1 MWSCQETFNR
11 ELKWKKTQIPVIFS
25 LKITIKWAFSLFVPG
40 SRQYVLWSDRKL
52 KIPEVLLTFM
62 HIYII
67 IFKQS
72 GLYYSQFI
80 FKIQFSPLQVAKRVK
95 CQRYVQTFHSLVHSF
110 LKRKKKKRKK
120 KKVNKSPNSRWTRTD
135 RSHTLVRCHRIR
147 TSASEMCPWVSI
159 RRCSGTKRER
169 KKQNISAQEQ
179 HRVIFPTGVDLTCR
193 PWTDERSV
201 RGRERK
207 AAGLSFP
214 SCRPDT
220 PHQWI
225 DRVLHISSTRSMVR
239 SLQHGGHKQA
249 ARNSVI

>member
-1 MWSCQETFNR
+1 
-11 ELKWKKTQIPVIFS
+11 
-25 LKITIKWAFSLFVPG
+25 
-40 SRQYVLWSDRKL
+40 
-52 KIPEVLLTFM
+52 M

-110 LKRKKKKRKK
+110 SKTQKKKRKK
-120 KKVNKSPNSRWTRTD
+120 KKKRKRSIKVLTLIGRERTD
-135 RSHTLVRCHRIR
+135 HTHLCDVVVFVRPLQKCVRE
-147 TSASEMCPWVSI
+147 SQ
-159 RRCSGTKRER
+159 SGNALAQRGER
-169 KKQNISAQEQ
+169 KQNISAQEQ
-179 HRVIFPTGVDLTCR
+179 HKLSFPTGVDLTCR
-193 PWTDERSV
+193 PWMDERSV

-239 SLQHGGHKQA
+239 SLRHGGHKKA
-249 ARNSVI
+249 ACNSVI